1 MIDCLDIEHDWKPYC
16 GLGETLDE
24 GNTHEM
30 QLIFIKNTSIV
41 LITWSTKHTRK
52 GKNGFVSVE
61 DLKLVHFSTD
71 AVRAQ
76 FLISLSFEFCY

>member
-1 MIDCLDIEHDWKPYC
+1 MNIIEERKSRLQRKKKLSLFTCDRLLVDIEHDLKPHC

-52 GKNGFVSVE
+52 G
-61 DLKLVHFSTD
+61 
-71 AVRAQ
+71 
-76 FLISLSFEFCY
+76 

>member
-1 MIDCLDIEHDWKPYC
+1 MNIIEERKSRLQRKKNFHCSLVIDCLDIEHDWKPYC

-30 QLIFIKNTSIV
+30 QLIFIKSTSIV

-52 GKNGFVSVE
+52 G
-61 DLKLVHFSTD
+61 
-71 AVRAQ
+71 
-76 FLISLSFEFCY
+76 